1 MIMMRCMFVLA
12 LFVVAA
18 STSSSPAS
26 GNTSSCVLNS
36 VFTAMLR
43 LERTVAVMSTKLK
56 AMESRQ
62 QRSERKI
69 LSMTSNL
76 QGKDALLA
84 NITRALATDVAYSV
98 SLPSDINQ
106 IGGKPLKFDTVSYN
120 KGNAYNKATGI
131 FTAPVSGTYLFLANV
146 MVRSSADMDLRIFR
160 ESSMIARGYITGQQ
174 YGVAS
179 ITTTTHLNQ
188 GDQVWMDAYN
198 SPTATIP
205 LRGDTFSSYG
215 GMLTHVD

>member
-18 STSSSPAS
+18 STSSSPAP
-26 GNTSSCVLNS
+26 GNAPSCVLNS

-43 LERTVAVMSTKLK
+43 LERTVAVMSTELK
-56 AMESRQ
+56 AIKSRQ
-62 QRSERKI
+62 ERCERKM
-69 LSMTSNL
+69 SCNNP
-76 QGKDALLA
+76 QGNDALLA
-84 NITRALATDVAYSV
+84 NITRTLATDVAYSV

>member
-1 MIMMRCMFVLA
+1 MMRCMFVLA

-18 STSSSPAS
+18 SASSSPTVHNRP
-26 GNTSSCVLNS
+26 NTNLHVL
-36 VFTAMLR
+36 FTAMLR

-56 AMESRQ
+56 ALESRQ

-84 NITRALATDVAYSV
+84 KITRALGTDVAYSV

-131 FTAPVSGTYLFLANV
+131 FTAPVSGTYLFWANV
-146 MVRSSADMDLRIFR
+146 MVRSGAYMGLRIFR
-160 ESSMIARGYITGQQ
+160 GSTMIARGYITGQVH
-174 YGVAS
+174 GVAS
-179 ITTTTHLNQ
+179 ITTSTHLNQ
-188 GDQVWMDAYN
+188 GDQVWMDAYARA
-198 SPTATIP
+198 TTIP
-205 LRGDTFSSYG
+205 MRGAACSSYG
-215 GMLTHVD
+215 GMLTHVN